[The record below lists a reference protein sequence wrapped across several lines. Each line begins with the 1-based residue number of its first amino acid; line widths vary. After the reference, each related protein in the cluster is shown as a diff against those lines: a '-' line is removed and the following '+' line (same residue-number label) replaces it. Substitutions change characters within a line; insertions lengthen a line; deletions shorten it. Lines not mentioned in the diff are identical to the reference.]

1 MPDFSPFAAVLFDM
15 DGTLID
21 TEQLNE
27 PMIQRVLNDAGLEC
41 PDFDW
46 PIFYGVSWANIARR
60 LVAEVPGA
68 GDIDNL
74 GGKLADTY
82 ENLCVTEDLVTIP
95 GATNIVR
102 TAYAQRPTAVVSSS
116 FSHVID
122 DHMERVGLRQYFTC
136 RTGPDEYG
144 AYKPEPD
151 GYLHAAELLKVKP
164 QDCLAFEDSEVGLQ
178 AARAAGMTVV
188 AVTYRSNVAHRT
200 DELADH
206 AIQDFNQLTTDSLST
221 LATTQS

>member
-1 MPDFSPFAAVLFDM
+1 MQNTSDFAAVLFDM

-27 PMIQRVLNDAGLEC
+27 PMIKRVLDDAGLEC

-46 PIFYGVSWANIARR
+46 PIFYGVSWANISKR
-60 LVAEVPGA
+60 LVADVPGA
-68 GDIDNL
+68 ADIDQL
-74 GGKLADTY
+74 PEKLADTY
-82 ENLCVTEDLVTIP
+82 ERLCAEETLTLIP
-95 GATNIVR
+95 GAEE
-102 TAYAQRPTAVVSSS
+102 AVKAVSANSLTGIVSSS

-122 DHMERVGLRQYFTC
+122 DHMQRVGLASYFSCRAGADQYG
-136 RTGPDEYG
+136 R
-144 AYKPEPD
+144 YKPEPD
-151 GYLHAAELLKVKP
+151 GYLYAADLLGVDPKH
-164 QDCLAFEDSEVGLQ
+164 CLAFEDSEVGLQ

-206 AIQDFNQLTTDSLST
+206 AITDYSSFDMRSLTSFRR
-221 LATTQS
+221 AT